1 MGNRDHVPDLEQSWT
16 IYLRSAQREYERS
29 RARAP
34 GLYPHYSENG
44 CWVLLDI
51 GALSHREGDGY
62 EHGNWTAGF
71 WFGVM
76 WLAANGSR
84 SHEIG
89 ELAMSRLGELSPRA
103 NDYTTHDLGFLFYP
117 ALSLPERLGYITM
130 EQAAPALEAARMLT
144 RRFNDRGRFIQAF
157 GPVAEKRSAGTSTI
171 DTMMNLPLLWWA
183 YEVTGDSRF
192 LEVGR
197 DHARTTARTLIRP
210 NGSAVHLALFDP
222 HDGAFLQESTLQGAS
237 PSSAWTRG
245 QAWAVCGFAWA
256 YAVARESEFLTVAE
270 RAADYFAAQ
279 FDSAQSPPWDFADSS
294 PDAPRDAS
302 ALAAMA
308 LGYLIL
314 EAVHPD
320 PAKRTDYGAEARGF
334 LNLAGLAMNDEE
346 ATEGILLQSSY
357 SVPTGRGVDGATA
370 WGDFYLGLAL
380 SLARGTITI
389 DKLIGSRLLGPPPAS
404 SPEPRTERRTK

>member
-1 MGNRDHVPDLEQSWT
+1 MGNRDHIPDPERGWT
-16 IYLRSAQREYERS
+16 MYLRSARREYERS
-29 RARAP
+29 QTRAA

-44 CWVLLDI
+44 RWVLLDV
-51 GALSHREGDGY
+51 GALSHWEKDGY

-76 WLAANGSR
+76 WLASIGGADR
-84 SHEIG
+84 EIG
-89 ELAMSRLGELSPRA
+89 ECAMSRLGELSSRA
-103 NDYTTHDLGFLFYP
+103 DDYTTHDLGFLFYP
-117 ALSLPERLGYITM
+117 ALSLPERLGLLSM

-183 YEVTGDSRF
+183 YEVTGEPRF
-192 LEVGR
+192 LQVGR
-197 DHARTTARTLIRP
+197 EHARTTARTLIRP

-256 YAVARESEFLTVAE
+256 YAVAPEPEFLTVAE
-270 RAADYFAAQ
+270 RAADYFATQ
-279 FDSAQSPPWDFADSS
+279 FDDSQLPPWDFADSS
-294 PDAPRDAS
+294 PEAPRDAS

-320 PAKRTDYGAEARGF
+320 AHKRTSYGAQARRF
-334 LNLAGLAMNDEE
+334 LSLAGPAVNDEE
-346 ATEGILLQSSY
+346 TTEGILLRSSY

-380 SLARGTITI
+380 SVARGTFPI
-389 DKLIGSRLLGPPPAS
+389 DKLIGSRLYGAPVAS
-404 SPEPRTERRTK
+404 SAERRNERR